1 MLIYHPAYDINHSI
15 YRILLIL
22 NSSIHKEFQW
32 DLLRLMD
39 FYVLFPHLLKQVAPL
54 PVTLR
59 SYKKL
64 INALPDAYES
74 MLNTKRILFELEPIQ
89 NTAIQN
95 ILAKDLIDLEKFQE
109 GIVARSETALPGE
122 LMARLMSDETVSEE
136 WFRFIANELP
146 VLEFNGKSG
155 LKSRSGLME
164 YKYDT

>member
-39 FYVLFPHLLKQVAPL
+39 FYVLFPHLLKHVSPL
-54 PVTLR
+54 PVTVR

-95 ILAKDLIDLEKFQE
+95 IMAKDLIDLNKFQE
-109 GIVARSETALPGE
+109 GIVTRSGTALPDE
-122 LMARLMSDETVSEE
+122 LTVRLQADETVHEE

-146 VLEFNGKSG
+146 VLEFNGKTG
-155 LKSRSGLME
+155 LKQRSGLME
-164 YKYDT
+164 YKYDA